1 MTIGLG
7 TAPLSPTTEVI
18 PGLFSEHLSEVSAAD
33 AIGLAIA
40 PVYQSGGVLD
50 GEYIKEQGWRGLD
63 FSQTPGA
70 TTPISFESE
79 SFPDVSVNL
88 GSQTFSVKR
97 YPVGKINVSDR
108 KALALQ
114 AGNDFGVE
122 NYVASTFARKAAIAH
137 SYLAL
142 TALATTGNY
151 ASGHQSDPG
160 NITAAGFDMVANLY
174 NVVDTLLDTEK
185 YQYGDDIDI
194 FCDFDLKPSLAL
206 NTQIR
211 NRVGTAN
218 DTVPTDDEIQAFFSS
233 YLPGARLHWVT
244 TRYKAADG
252 TVTKLFADR
261 IAFCLTSSDLKP
273 SFLRTLTQ
281 GGEQADIGDIR
292 NERSEAMPGY
302 RWYCDSAFDM
312 HVSDNEAAVL
322 WHTLGS

>member
-7 TAPLSPTTEVI
+7 SAPLSPSTDVI
-18 PGLFSEHLSEVSAAD
+18 PGLFSEHLSEVSPAD

-79 SFPDVSVNL
+79 SFPDVSVDL

-108 KALALQ
+108 KARALQ
-114 AGNDFGVE
+114 AGNDFAVE
-122 NYVASTFARKAAIAH
+122 SYVASTFARKAAIAH
-137 SYLAL
+137 SFLAL
-142 TALATTGNY
+142 NALATTGNY
-151 ASGHQSDPG
+151 AAGHASDPG
-160 NITAAGFDMVANLY
+160 NFTSPGFGIIENLQS
-174 NVVDTLLDTEK
+174 VVNTLLDTEK
-185 YQYGDDIDI
+185 YQYGDEVDV
-194 FCDFDLKPSLAL
+194 FCDFDLKPYFAL
-206 NTQIR
+206 NTQVR

-218 DTVPTDDEIQAFFSS
+218 DTIPTDDDIQRFLSD
-233 YLPGARLHWVT
+233 YLPGAKLHWVT
-244 TRYKAADG
+244 TRYRAADG

-281 GGEQADIGDIR
+281 GGELADIGDIR

-312 HVSDNEAAVL
+312 HVSDSEAAVL